1 MIAKPVEK
9 RHGFVD
15 LRGHKTPQVKANSNV
30 RIGDSE
36 FFCME
41 CKGEG
46 GYGKVFK
53 VIRFTYNCK
62 MHTDTNQS
70 KMFINFPIS
79 KGFFKLL
86 RKSS

>member
-1 MIAKPVEK
+1 MDPFDSGLHSKLLQIIPKPVEK

-30 RIGDSE
+30 KIGDTE

-53 VIRFTYNCK
+53 VRFIYGALKVFCLIAT
-62 MHTDTNQS
+62 S
-70 KMFINFPIS
+70 K
-79 KGFFKLL
+79 
-86 RKSS
+86 